1 MLLNNIIFVPH
12 SSHQRTILNWSACI
26 LIKLLFILFFNHAC
40 LLLCQ
45 IYWLRIGILIR
56 CHPYAIRPTFN
67 YWIKIILQ
75 NWFQWDFKIWCEIH
89 KANREFGWNFLMN
102 FSCIQLLKIL
112 CEMLFEFFK
121 WCYDLLL
128 FLCHNFN
135 VLDII
140 QFNLGDLIEHL
151 HVFP

>member
-1 MLLNNIIFVPH
+1 
-12 SSHQRTILNWSACI
+12 
-26 LIKLLFILFFNHAC
+26 
-40 LLLCQ
+40 
-45 IYWLRIGILIR
+45 
-56 CHPYAIRPTFN
+56 
-67 YWIKIILQ
+67 
-75 NWFQWDFKIWCEIH
+75 
-89 KANREFGWNFLMN
+89 MN

-151 HVFP
+151 HVFPELKTYQIRKSEQSLVVLRAHKVLLSVVFSHLSLKNQCFLILLKLALLQFVATLVCTIFLLLNLLLRALFRWLAIYFNLSCLQLSTFNLFVHCLSFQILF